1 MGKVLLIWF
10 LLTSAV
16 FAHELAEDRENF
28 CKYETKVISENGTTI
43 SKQEIKIC
51 NEFVKINQDS
61 LIKRFFTEEEF
72 QNTFVL
78 SLMFLMENIL

>member
-28 CKYETKVISENGTTI
+28 CKYDTKVVSENGTTI

-51 NEFVKINQDS
+51 RICYRGSLVKLSRNSKFGEFPIG
-61 LIKRFFTEEEF
+61 IP
-72 QNTFVL
+72 
-78 SLMFLMENIL
+78 